1 MKYIKPFQSFLNEKI
16 EIGRQLFG
24 GQFTG
29 PRNRAVDQKWDD
41 WLEKIYQQDYEPNTD
56 DENEILR
63 QLQIYFDA
71 PMGKLEK
78 GDLDKLLPHLL
89 KLKKKFPKILDPT
102 MSNVKTLSTFVERI
116 GKQYKNT
123 MAWRGATITSKDVEA
138 LLPASRLI
146 NLGMHS
152 VAVIDSP
159 NYTNT
164 PRGNYGFISFS
175 THIDNARGFG
185 VTQKPDRIKVVYGV
199 KLKTPN
205 LIFNNTMTNALS
217 NFLENEVILVGKS
230 FKPDVIIIDDL
241 RFSAQVTD
249 EMNFNDMT
257 YDEWKVSRPTLNYRT
272 S

>member
-63 QLQIYFDA
+63 QLQIYFGGD
-71 PMGKLEK
+71 MGKLEK
-78 GDLDKLLPHLL
+78 GDLDKLLPQLL
-89 KLKKKFPKILDPT
+89 RLKKKFPAILDPT
-102 MSNVKTLSTFVERI
+102 KSIVKTLSTFIDRV
-116 GKQYKNT
+116 GKQYNG
-123 MAWRGATITSKDVEA
+123 MAWRGATISSKDASA
-138 LLPASRLI
+138 LISKSKLVQ
-146 NLGMHS
+146 LGVHS
-152 VAVIDSP
+152 VAVIDKP
-159 NYTNT
+159 NYTNS

-185 VTQKPDRIKVVYGV
+185 YTPTPDRIKVLYGV
-199 KLKTPN
+199 KLTTPN

-217 NFLENEVILVGKS
+217 AFAENEVILVGKS
-230 FKPDVIIIDDL
+230 FKPDVIIIDDQ
-241 RFSAQVTD
+241 RFSATVAD
-249 EMNFNDMT
+249 EMNFKDMT
-257 YDEWKVSRPTLNYRT
+257 YDEWKVSRHTLNYRT

>member
-1 MKYIKPFQSFLNEKI
+1 MKYLTPFNEFLSEKI

-29 PRNRAVDQKWDD
+29 PRNQSVDQKWDD
-41 WLEKIYQQDYEPNTD
+41 WLEKVYQQDYEPNTG

-63 QLQIYFDA
+63 QLQIYFDSD
-71 PMGKLEK
+71 MGKLEK
-78 GDLDKLLPHLL
+78 GDLNKLLPQLL

-102 MSNVKTLSTFVERI
+102 KSIVKTLSTFIDRV
-116 GKQYKNT
+116 GKQYNG
-123 MAWRGATITSKDVEA
+123 MAWRGATMSSKDARA
-138 LLPASRLI
+138 LISKSKLVQ
-146 NLGMHS
+146 LGMHS
-152 VAVIDSP
+152 VAVIDKP

-164 PRGNYGFISFS
+164 PRGDYGFISFS

-185 VTQKPDRIKVVYGV
+185 YTSTPDRIRVLYGV
-199 KLKTPN
+199 KLTTPN

-217 NFLENEVILVGKS
+217 KFHENEVILVGNS

-241 RFSAQVTD
+241 RFSAGVTD
-249 EMNFNDMT
+249 DMNFNDMT
-257 YDEWKVSRPTLNYRT
+257 YDEWKVSRPSLNYRI